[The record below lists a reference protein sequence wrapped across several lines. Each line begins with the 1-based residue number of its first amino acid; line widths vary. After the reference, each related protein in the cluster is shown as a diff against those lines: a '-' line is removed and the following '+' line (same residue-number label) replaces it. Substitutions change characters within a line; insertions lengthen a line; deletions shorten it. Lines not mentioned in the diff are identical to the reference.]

1 MKPLGGIVEI
11 SGSEGVIDEAGYYKR
26 VFTALGGFDGRVFKK
41 LMRQSPGRDRI
52 IAMVIQ
58 WGILLVFVLFGGILA
73 QLGAA
78 LVQTVISMVL
88 SIAAAVSYVEL
99 RQVKE
104 GASIDELAQIF
115 S

>member
-1 MKPLGGIVEI
+1 
-11 SGSEGVIDEAGYYKR
+11 
-26 VFTALGGFDGRVFKK
+26 
-41 LMRQSPGRDRI
+41 
-52 IAMVIQ
+52 MVIQ

>member
-1 MKPLGGIVEI
+1 M
-11 SGSEGVIDEAGYYKR
+11 
-26 VFTALGGFDGRVFKK
+26 
-41 LMRQSPGRDRI
+41 I

-78 LVQTVISMVL
+78 LVQTVVSMVL

>member
-1 MKPLGGIVEI
+1 M
-11 SGSEGVIDEAGYYKR
+11 
-26 VFTALGGFDGRVFKK
+26 
-41 LMRQSPGRDRI
+41 I